1 MHTLHY
7 TTNTHYKHLLQTDE
21 DAVCRVLGSHDKI
34 ELALIAEHYLEVY
47 GETLSEVLKSE
58 LGGCF
63 EKAAVAWVAKPDP
76 LDLHALKDALAA
88 AKAAAASRAGTL

>member
-7 TTNTHYKHLLQTDE
+7 TTNTHYKHVPQTDE

-63 EKAAVAWVAKPDP
+63 EKAAVAWAAKPDP

-88 AKAAAASRAGTL
+88 AKAAAASRAGTS